1 MTVIT
6 CGNMKHQVYIEDFII
21 SVSPAPDF
29 SEAKITVRVKIINSS
44 GKISDSETVRV
55 WIEGENSL
63 GEPIEIVLNEHLHID
78 SVSVN
83 TLSTILFN
91 PVLWTTE
98 KPYFYKGKLELLDEE
113 EKIIES
119 YDFNLCVK
127 Q

>member
-1 MTVIT
+1 
-6 CGNMKHQVYIEDFII
+6 MKHQVYIEDFII